1 MNASSLDESLV
12 ALAAG
17 VGGLAWEM
25 SALQVCPV
33 ESTRPSLHQCL
44 VILGTPSS
52 VVVDRVWILGEC
64 CYRSFGLISKGVICG
79 FGPRF
84 IIWFLLLLL
93 LLLLLML
100 GVMMLLKMLLLP
112 GLILLR
118 VMVVC
123 RMWGLV
129 P

>member
-1 MNASSLDESLV
+1 M
-12 ALAAG
+12 
-17 VGGLAWEM
+17 
-25 SALQVCPV
+25 
-33 ESTRPSLHQCL
+33 
-44 VILGTPSS
+44 
-52 VVVDRVWILGEC
+52 VVDRVWILGEC

-93 LLLLLML
+93 LLMLLLLLLLML
-100 GVMMLLKMLLLP
+100 WVMMLLKMLLLP
-112 GLILLR
+112 GLILLS